1 MVRTTTYSS
10 YIEEI
15 LAICPLRRKI
25 KQTIDTLKINIILY
39 TMPLNTV
46 QMYTQKTN
54 TTLKYQN
61 KPKLIHKTFS
71 LSEL

>member
-1 MVRTTTYSS
+1 
-10 YIEEI
+10 
-15 LAICPLRRKI
+15 
-25 KQTIDTLKINIILY
+25 
-39 TMPLNTV
+39 MPLNTV

-71 LSEL
+71 LSELKIRIVIKEQI